1 MNLVSLTVS
10 GIICVMSIF
19 LIFILYCFI
28 TTHFR
33 PKHENPVQITLQQ
46 KNWEERRQ
54 HPRIGIQWPVRIETS
69 GGAIDGVTRDISL
82 GGAFICCNEP
92 LPLRETFSLILA
104 SPNFSWSLEVTGEV
118 VWSNANVPADKIV
131 NRGMGVRFIH
141 VSKETRAF
149 INQAISDSLHAV
161 RF

>member
-1 MNLVSLTVS
+1 
-10 GIICVMSIF
+10 MSIF
-19 LIFILYCFI
+19 LIFMVYCFI

-33 PKHENPVQITLQQ
+33 PKRESTLQITLQE
-46 KNWEERRQ
+46 KDWAERRQ
-54 HPRIGIQWPVRIETS
+54 DPRIGIQWPVRIETS
-69 GGAIDGVTRDISL
+69 EGTIDGVTRDISL
-82 GGAFICCNEP
+82 GGAFICCKEP

-118 VWSNANVPADKIV
+118 VWSNANVPADKVV

-141 VSKETRAF
+141 VSEQTRVL